1 MRNLTMLLRN
11 MFLRSK
17 VENSNSHGGVKTP
30 SIKKYLREIQV
41 MSTSYHLVDDQP
53 LEKLIEDIKDLGLE
67 VIYQEDDTYW
77 IHSSELNE
85 YLRLDLEGRVV
96 YGFTRFMGNSEK
108 IMVFISINL
117 QLRNLDEYTRQQYIE
132 DSLPDDFFDD
142 TNNELIKVCEVNNE
156 EIWNKVRQDNPNYL
170 KDVI

>member
-1 MRNLTMLLRN
+1 M
-11 MFLRSK
+11 
-17 VENSNSHGGVKTP
+17 EQ
-30 SIKKYLREIQV
+30 IKC
-41 MSTSYHLVDDQP
+41 
-53 LEKLIEDIKDLGLE
+53 LGLE

-85 YLRLDLEGRVV
+85 YLRLDVDVV

-170 KDVI
+170 KDVL

>member
-1 MRNLTMLLRN
+1 
-11 MFLRSK
+11 
-17 VENSNSHGGVKTP
+17 
-30 SIKKYLREIQV
+30 
-41 MSTSYHLVDDQP
+41 MSTSYYLVDDQP
-53 LEKLIEDIKDLGLE
+53 LEKLIEDIEDLGLE
-67 VIYQEDDTYW
+67 VIYQEDVPYW

-96 YGFTRFMGNSEK
+96 YGFTRFMWNSEK